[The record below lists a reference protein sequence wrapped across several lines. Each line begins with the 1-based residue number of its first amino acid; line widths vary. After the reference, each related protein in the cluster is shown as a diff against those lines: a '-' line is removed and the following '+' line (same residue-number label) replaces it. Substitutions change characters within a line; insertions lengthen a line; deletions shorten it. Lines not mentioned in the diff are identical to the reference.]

1 MSSTINQLA
10 AGCVAVGSRFLAGAD
25 SRFRKRRCR
34 RSYRPGA
41 RRRLDGSLHSFTL
54 IELLV
59 VIAIIAILAALLLP
73 ALVSAKEKARRASCQ
88 SGLKQLGLAIIMY
101 GGDNGDKVPTGVRDD
116 GYEHTIWISTN
127 TFNAIKQYSGTNMST
142 CPSLASTFQYYH
154 EGVGWVIGYAYNG
167 GHKTETWV
175 SGGAAGPKW
184 ASPKK
189 LTDYPLSVLA
199 CDLNQW
205 SPQDKWVIAPHCN
218 GGAAK
223 QDGIPFLYFDP
234 YKTSAQIGAR
244 GGNELYLDGS
254 VHWKKI
260 QQMTNYAAFPGG
272 SAYMNAW

>member
-1 MSSTINQLA
+1 MSAILYRARQRWPNLRLSVRSESDWFSA
-10 AGCVAVGSRFLAGAD
+10 A
-25 SRFRKRRCR
+25 
-34 RSYRPGA
+34 
-41 RRRLDGSLHSFTL
+41 FTL

-73 ALVSAKEKARRASCQ
+73 ALTSAKEKARRASCQ
-88 SGLKQLGLAIIMY
+88 SGLRQLGLAVTMY
-101 GGDNGDKVPTGVRDD
+101 GGDNQDKLPTGIRDD

-142 CPSLASTFQYYH
+142 CPSLASTFQYYYP
-154 EGVGWVIGYAYNG
+154 GVGWVIGYAYNA
-167 GHKTETWV
+167 GHNPETWV

-189 LTDYPLSVLA
+189 LTDYPLLLLA

-218 GGAAK
+218 GGAAR

-234 YKTSAQIGAR
+234 PKTSAQVGAR

-254 VHWKKI
+254 VHWKNI

-272 SAYMNAW
+272 NAYMNAW

>member
-1 MSSTINQLA
+1 MNQLSPA
-10 AGCVAVGSRFLAGAD
+10 RAGLESWLLPGAD
-25 SRFRKRRCR
+25 PSLSENRRW
-34 RSYRPGA
+34 RSYRPGV
-41 RRRLDGSLHSFTL
+41 RRRQKRLVDSFTL

-73 ALVSAKEKARRASCQ
+73 ALVSAQEKARRASCQ
-88 SGLKQLGLAIIMY
+88 SGLKQLGLALIMY

-142 CPSLASTFQYYH
+142 CPSLASTFQYYYP
-154 EGVGWVIGYAYNG
+154 GVGWVIGYAYNG

-175 SGGAAGPKW
+175 SGGTAGPKW
-184 ASPKK
+184 VSPKK
-189 LTDYPLSVLA
+189 FTDDPMSVLA

-218 GGAAK
+218 GGAAR
-223 QDGIPFLYFDP
+223 QGGMPFLYFDP
-234 YKTSAQIGAR
+234 PKTSAQAGAR

-254 VHWKKI
+254 VHWKNI
-260 QQMTNYAAFPGG
+260 GQMTNYAAFPGG
-272 SAYMNAW
+272 NAYMNAW